1 MCQRT
6 LRETML
12 TLSCG
17 DRERLSAFFFLLGNS
32 PILLHASPFPF
43 FHTNVCCWI
52 SDSQLLPSALLL
64 HHTPMLF
71 QQYSQEIAPKRKN
84 ENRRKKKKLFL
95 VTHSVCFVLGLYNV
109 GLSKRR
115 RKAPVYTKA
124 SATAVPQQS
133 TTGAGSWGG
142 SPPLGRVF
150 PQVLMPY
157 AGSQSL
163 QAASSFAATQAAS
176 AREGVC
182 VPAVGNTWGI
192 LGSLRN
198 TN

>member
-1 MCQRT
+1 
-6 LRETML
+6 ML